1 MTTYSRAK
9 THHERKA
16 RRRGKTKLLLAVNGF
31 LLVCIAFAAFAIWK
45 ANEGG
50 TGEASPP
57 SGSQAPSGAAGTNKP
72 GTEEPDSGPS
82 AAATDDGD
90 ADGTALPSQEASSE
104 PSGEP
109 GNDGEGDRVS
119 LAFVGDILPAAR
131 VLELMKSNG
140 YDYPFREAKALLEAA
155 DIAAGNL
162 ETPITVR
169 GTPAE
174 DKQFVFRGTVEAL
187 DAVKDA
193 GFDFLSLANNH
204 TLDYGW
210 QGLSDTMDALDDA
223 GLKHAGSGNDD
234 KEAFEPSYIEVNG
247 TSVAFISVTRVVPVV
262 EWKAD
267 RNVPGVAEA
276 YSPTRAVAAIEE
288 AKKNADIVVVMAH
301 WGEERNDKQVPHQ
314 TDLAHRFVDAGADL
328 VIGSHPHVLQ
338 GFESYKGKWIAYSLG
353 NFVFS
358 TTSVRS
364 SETGILNAKCGKDGD
379 CSLSFTPMFATNSQ
393 PAPMEDAEGKDLLA
407 RLSALSI
414 GASVGEDGAIV
425 ARN

>member
-1 MTTYSRAK
+1 M
-9 THHERKA
+9 
-16 RRRGKTKLLLAVNGF
+16 LIAVNGF
-31 LLVCIAFAAFAIWK
+31 LLICIAAAAFAIWK

-50 TGEASPP
+50 AGQASPATGSRAP
-57 SGSQAPSGAAGTNKP
+57 SGPAGMDKPGAAGTDEPEAAGTDEP
-72 GTEEPDSGPS
+72 GAGPS
-82 AAATDDGD
+82 AATPDGGGP
-90 ADGTALPSQEASSE
+90 DGGGQDGAGLPSTDAT
-104 PSGEP
+104 PEP
-109 GNDGEGDRVS
+109 GDDEGEGKVS

-131 VLELMKSNG
+131 VLELMKING
-140 YDYPFREAKALLEAA
+140 YDYPFRGSKALLEAA

-162 ETPITVR
+162 EAPITVR
-169 GTPAE
+169 GKPAE
-174 DKQFVFRGTVEAL
+174 DKLYVFRGTVEAL
-187 DAVKDA
+187 EAVKDA

-234 KEAFEPSYIEVNG
+234 KEAFEPSYIEANG
-247 TSVAFISVTRVVPVV
+247 MTVAFISVTRVVPVV

-267 RNVPGVAEA
+267 RNRPGVAEA
-276 YSPTRAVAAIEE
+276 YSPDRAVDAIGQ
-288 AKKNADIVVVMAH
+288 AKKNADVVVVMVH
-301 WGEERNDKQVPHQ
+301 WGEERKDKPVAHQ

-358 TTSVRS
+358 TTSARS
-364 SETGILNAKCGKDGD
+364 SETGILNAECGKDGA
-379 CSLSFTPMFATNSQ
+379 CSLSFTPMFAKSSQ
-393 PAPMEDAEGKDLLA
+393 PAPMEDAEGKELLA
-407 RLSALSI
+407 RLATLSI
-414 GASVGEDGAIV
+414 GATVEEDGAIV

>member
-1 MTTYSRAK
+1 MTTYSRAR
-9 THHERKA
+9 THHEKKA
-16 RRRGKTKLLLAVNGF
+16 KRRGKTKLLLAVNGF
-31 LLVCIAFAAFAIWK
+31 LLVCLAVAAFVIWK
-45 ANEGG
+45 AGQDGAN
-50 TGEASPP
+50 EASPP
-57 SGSQAPSGAAGTNKP
+57 AATQTPSGQAG
-72 GTEEPDSGPS
+72 GGEPSEPASAGDSGGGETSSPS
-82 AAATDDGD
+82 TEPLAEPAD
-90 ADGTALPSQEASSE
+90 AEGGETVTLAL
-104 PSGEP
+104 
-109 GNDGEGDRVS
+109 
-119 LAFVGDILPAAR
+119 VGDILPAAR
-131 VLELMKSNG
+131 VLELMKING
-140 YDYPFREAKALLEAA
+140 YDYPFRESKALLQAA

-162 ETPITVR
+162 EAPITVR

-174 DKQFVFRGTVEAL
+174 DKQYVFRGTVEAL
-187 DAVKDA
+187 EAVKDA

-234 KEAFEPSYIEVNG
+234 KEAFEPSYIEVKG
-247 TSVAFISVTRVVPVV
+247 MSVAFVSVTRVVPVV

-267 RNVPGVAEA
+267 KNRPGVAEA
-276 YSPTRAVAAIEE
+276 YSPDRAAAAIKE
-288 AKKNADIVVVMAH
+288 AKKNADLVVVMVH
-301 WGEERNDKQVPHQ
+301 WGKERNDRPVAHQ

-364 SETGILNAKCGKDGD
+364 SETGILNAECRRDGSCD
-379 CSLSFTPMFATNSQ
+379 LSFTPMFAKNSQ
-393 PAPMEDAEGKDLLA
+393 PAPMEDAEGKALLA
-407 RLSALSI
+407 RLSSLSI
-414 GASVGEDGAIV
+414 GAAVWEDGAIV

>member
-1 MTTYSRAK
+1 MTTYSRSR
-9 THHERKA
+9 THHEKKA

-31 LLVCIAFAAFAIWK
+31 LLVCIAVAAFVIWK
-45 ANEGG
+45 SGQDGEN
-50 TGEASPP
+50 EASPP
-57 SGSQAPSGAAGTNKP
+57 AATQAPSGQAAG
-72 GTEEPDSGPS
+72 GEPSEPASTGDSGGEETSSPSTEPS
-82 AAATDDGD
+82 AEPVD
-90 ADGTALPSQEASSE
+90 AEEGETVTLAL
-104 PSGEP
+104 
-109 GNDGEGDRVS
+109 
-119 LAFVGDILPAAR
+119 VGDILPAAR
-131 VLELMKSNG
+131 VLELMKING
-140 YDYPFREAKALLEAA
+140 YDYPFRESKALLEAA

-162 ETPITVR
+162 EAPITVR

-174 DKQFVFRGTVEAL
+174 DKQYVFRGTVEAL
-187 DAVKDA
+187 EAVKGA

-234 KEAFEPSYIEVNG
+234 KEAFAPSYIEVKG
-247 TSVAFISVTRVVPVV
+247 MSVAFISVTRVVPVV

-267 RNVPGVAEA
+267 KNHPGVAEA
-276 YSPTRAVAAIEE
+276 YSSGRAVAAIEE
-288 AKKNADIVVVMAH
+288 AKKNADLVVVMVH
-301 WGEERNDKQVPHQ
+301 WGEERKDQPVAHQ

-364 SETGILNAKCGKDGD
+364 SETGILNAECRRDGNCD
-379 CSLSFTPMFATNSQ
+379 LSFTPMFAKSSQ
-393 PAPMEDAEGKDLLA
+393 PAPMEDAEGKALLA
-407 RLSALSI
+407 RLSSLSI
-414 GASVGEDGAIV
+414 RAAVEEDGAIV